1 MAFDLASAKPAG
13 SGFDLSTAK
22 PAQPSAKPITTGE
35 KFAKGLAD
43 PFDGGAQLL
52 TQVLPKG
59 VVAAGDRFNNWIA
72 DKTGLVARLPEGGVD
87 QQVREG
93 EAAYQARRQAAGE
106 TGIDWTRMA
115 GNVVNPA
122 NLAIAARLPAAASM
136 AGAVGVGA
144 AGGAGS
150 AALTPVGSGDFWA
163 EKGQQVGIGAF
174 GGAVVPVATN
184 ALSRVISPA
193 ASTNPQIA
201 ALRAEGIRPTVGQTA
216 GGALNRLEEKL
227 TSVPVIGDA
236 ISAARRGAAND
247 VNRAAFNRALAPINQ
262 ALPDDLVGREA
273 VEFTE
278 RAIGNG
284 YEALLPRLIVRPDQA
299 FAGGVN
305 SLRQAVNT
313 GAIDP
318 TAARAFNRIL
328 NNDVLSKMQGG
339 ALTGQTFKQIE
350 GDLGQHISRLAQS
363 TDADQ
368 RLVGDALQEVQAE
381 MRRMLVRSNPN
392 QAQELGA
399 LNTAWANFKRVQRAA
414 AGVGAEDGMF
424 SPAQLQSAVKAL
436 DRSKDKGQFARGN
449 ALMQD
454 LSDPAKA
461 ILGSKVPDS
470 GTPGRLAAG
479 GLTFLDPTGIA
490 PWAMGAGA
498 AAYLRPSQNALTYL
512 MTQRPQM
519 AQPISNAL
527 QQSSPMLV
535 PLGSQIGLQALER

>member
-1 MAFDLASAKPAG
+1 
-13 SGFDLSTAK
+13 
-22 PAQPSAKPITTGE
+22 
-35 KFAKGLAD
+35 
-43 PFDGGAQLL
+43 
-52 TQVLPKG
+52 
-59 VVAAGDRFNNWIA
+59 
-72 DKTGLVARLPEGGVD
+72 
-87 QQVREG
+87 
-93 EAAYQARRQAAGE
+93 
-106 TGIDWTRMA
+106 
-115 GNVVNPA
+115 
-122 NLAIAARLPAAASM
+122 
-136 AGAVGVGA
+136 
-144 AGGAGS
+144 
-150 AALTPVGSGDFWA
+150 
-163 EKGQQVGIGAF
+163 
-174 GGAVVPVATN
+174 
-184 ALSRVISPA
+184 
-193 ASTNPQIA
+193 
-201 ALRAEGIRPTVGQTA
+201 
-216 GGALNRLEEKL
+216 
-227 TSVPVIGDA
+227 
-236 ISAARRGAAND
+236 
-247 VNRAAFNRALAPINQ
+247 
-262 ALPDDLVGREA
+262 
-273 VEFTE
+273 
-278 RAIGNG
+278 
-284 YEALLPRLIVRPDQA
+284 
-299 FAGGVN
+299 
-305 SLRQAVNT
+305 
-313 GAIDP
+313 
-318 TAARAFNRIL
+318 
-328 NNDVLSKMQGG
+328 
-339 ALTGQTFKQIE
+339 
-350 GDLGQHISRLAQS
+350 
-363 TDADQ
+363 
-368 RLVGDALQEVQAE
+368 